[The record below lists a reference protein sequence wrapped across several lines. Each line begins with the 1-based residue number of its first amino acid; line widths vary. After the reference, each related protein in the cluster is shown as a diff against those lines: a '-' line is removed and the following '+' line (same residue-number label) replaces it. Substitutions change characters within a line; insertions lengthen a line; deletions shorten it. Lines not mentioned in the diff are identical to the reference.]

1 MFNKAVEDF
10 RMNSSTNAAK
20 IRKRITIK
28 KKDITSEHKDYWLQS
43 IPYDTRDAAIQLMAS
58 NAKTGF
64 TLLKKGL
71 IKRFQMNF
79 QSKKRNNEIFIINR
93 KAIDKKFN
101 IFKKKFDKQHSKLKL
116 TKKSKKWIKKHLF
129 AFETEE
135 KKLDKYLAHNAVIT
149 RNKAG
154 EYYIVLPHKKIN
166 TNNKKSS
173 ENIVSSSEAS
183 SSNAILDV
191 KSEKDIKLVALDPGV
206 RTFQTY
212 YSEFEHG
219 KLGNNIQVKLGK
231 YNKKIDNLT
240 SKITSKDVE
249 INKNMTN
256 KQRYKLKKRLNKL
269 RIKVKNIVSN
279 LHWQSASYLVKNF
292 DVILLPTFKTKKM
305 SENTPAR
312 KLNNTTVRN
321 MMNLSHFCFKS
332 KIKHLATFH
341 GKQVI
346 ECDESYTSKTCG
358 NCGVLH
364 EKLKGSKTFNCQ
376 NCKISIDRD
385 VNGARNIF
393 IRSLT
398 KYFK

>member
-1 MFNKAVEDF
+1 MFNKSVEDF
-10 RMNSSTNAAK
+10 RTNSSTSLK
-20 IRKRITIK
+20 EVKGRVLISK
-28 KKDITSEHKDYWLQS
+28 KKMDAMDTKCKDYWLNS
-43 IPYDTRDAAIQLMAS
+43 IPYDTRERAVRLMVS

-64 TLLKKGL
+64 TLLTKGL
-71 IKRFQMNF
+71 IKHFQMNF
-79 QSKKRNNEIFIINR
+79 QSKKRNSEIFIINR
-93 KAIDKKFN
+93 KAISKHFR
-101 IFKKKFDKQHSKLKL
+101 IFKQKLDKHHSKLKM

-129 AFETEE
+129 TFEKEE
-135 KKLDKYLAHNAVIT
+135 FKLDKYLAHDAIIT
-149 RNKAG
+149 RNRAG

-166 TNNKKSS
+166 TIIKTN
-173 ENIVSSSEAS
+173 VSSSEAS
-183 SSNAILDV
+183 SSDVVLDT

-249 INKNMTN
+249 VNKNMTN

-279 LHWQSASYLVKNF
+279 LHWQSASYLVKKF

-364 EKLKGSKTFNCQ
+364 EKLRGSKTFNCQ